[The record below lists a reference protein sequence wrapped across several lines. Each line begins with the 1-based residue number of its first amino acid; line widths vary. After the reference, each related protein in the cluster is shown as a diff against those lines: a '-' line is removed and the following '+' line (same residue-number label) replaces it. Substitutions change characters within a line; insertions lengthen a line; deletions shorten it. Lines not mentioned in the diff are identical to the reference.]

1 MPISFRYLTPTVKLP
16 HLAIVTLRTVMMPEP
31 DFRRRPPTK
40 YGVPE
45 LFGRSLVRSRLIA
58 LGAAAA
64 VLALTGC
71 TDKTADAAGL
81 PPVQIVE
88 QPAASAGGACILWDY
103 AFIQKQIGIRFT
115 VAAAD
120 QVEDTSTCVVQT
132 EDGDWPNLTL
142 AVVESTTADGALF
155 LDSLMPPKAT
165 KLKGL
170 GKAGYR
176 LITAAGNGHGPT
188 IEIGW
193 LSEAAQLQTLKFT
206 FATDARTATVNQ
218 MPARLLTL
226 AKAMD
231 TSA

>member
-1 MPISFRYLTPTVKLP
+1 V
-16 HLAIVTLRTVMMPEP
+16 PEP
-31 DFRRRPPTK
+31 DFRTRPETK
-40 YGVPE
+40 YGVPR
-45 LFGRSLVRSRLIA
+45 LFGRTYVRSRLFTV
-58 LGAAAA
+58 GAAAA
-64 VLALTGC
+64 LLALAGC
-71 TDKTADAAGL
+71 TGKDAAASEL

-103 AFIQKQIGIRFT
+103 AFIQQKIGVRFT

-120 QVEDTSTCVVQT
+120 QIDDTSTCVVQT
-132 EDGDWPNLTL
+132 EDGDYPNLAL
-142 AVVESTTADGALF
+142 SVVESTTADATLF
-155 LDSLMPPKAT
+155 LDTVMPDKAT

-176 LITAAGNGHGPT
+176 LVSKAGGDHGPI

-206 FATDARTATVNQ
+206 FPKTTKPDTVNP
-218 MPARLLTL
+218 MSAKLFNL

-231 TSA
+231 TT